1 MVTLQTDQN
10 VKEIYAEVL
19 GLYSLGVKWD
29 PEEEIGRNLKRGLAG
44 VLTDCF

>member
-1 MVTLQTDQN
+1 MLRSQVSTLW
-10 VKEIYAEVL
+10 
-19 GLYSLGVKWD
+19 GVKWD